1 MKTCFVLEGGA
12 LRGLYTAGVLD
23 FLMDKKVKV
32 DSIIGVSAGALFGIN
47 YFSNQPGR
55 VLRYNLKYCND
66 KRYMSIRSLL
76 LTGNLVNKK
85 FAYYKITKKLDP
97 FDYETYEKNDKDFYL
112 VTTNLDTGCAEYI
125 KVKKPIKEL
134 EYLRA
139 TSAMPFFSKIVKI
152 NNKKYLDGA
161 VADSIPVLKA
171 KELGY
176 DKIVVVLTQP
186 FGFKKKELSEKEIN
200 KISKKYKKYPNFI
213 ESMLNRPKKYNE
225 TLELIEK
232 LEKKG
237 EIFVI
242 RPSTSVEIDFRKK
255 TKEDLL
261 NIYNIG
267 QKDIE
272 NKYKDL
278 LKYLNR

>member
-1 MKTCFVLEGGA
+1 MKVCLVLEGGA
-12 LRGLYTAGVLD
+12 LRGLYTSGVLD
-23 FLMDKKVKV
+23 YLMDKKLEV

-47 YFSNQPGR
+47 YFSEQRGR

-66 KRYMSIRSLL
+66 KRYMSVRNLL
-76 LTGNLVNKK
+76 LTGNLVSKK

-97 FDYETYEKNDKDFYL
+97 FDYKTFENNKKDFFL
-112 VTTNLDTGCAEYI
+112 VATNMDSGNADYI
-125 KVKKPIKEL
+125 KITKPIEEL

-139 TSAMPFFSKIVKI
+139 TSAMPFFSKIIKI
-152 NNKKYLDGA
+152 NGKKYLDGA

-176 DKIVVVLTQP
+176 DKIIVVLTQP
-186 FGFKKKELSEKEIN
+186 LGYKKDELKENEIN
-200 KISKKYKKYPNFI
+200 RIKKRYKKYPNFI

-225 TLELIEK
+225 TLNIIDK
-232 LEKKG
+232 LEKDG

-242 RPSTSVEIDFRKK
+242 RPSKSVDVDFRKK
-255 TKEDLL
+255 TKNDLI

-267 QKDIE
+267 QNDIE
-272 NKYKDL
+272 KKYKDL
-278 LKYLNR
+278 LKYLKR